1 MWEGAA
7 GISTGDLPMKVDLL
21 MAIGSVTKV
30 YTAALILDLVDEG
43 VLSLDDPLT
52 KWVADAVN
60 ADGVTIRH
68 LLNHTSGIASD
79 DPGLQPVC
87 EPGAC
92 HSYSNAGYAYLGAVI
107 ERATASDYAHVLR
120 ERLTSP
126 LGLNATF
133 FPRQEPIGGEP
144 AMGHLG
150 AEEAI
155 ADDAATIPQGPGSRG
170 ASGGI
175 VATAA
180 DVARLGHALFTGS
193 ALSTHG
199 LEAML
204 DFEATAGLPGSDECS
219 AQAVLIRRGG
229 EFGESWSHGGN
240 TGYFRAWLEHY
251 PRYGAT
257 IAVLVNADVVP
268 VPLVERLARAAL
280 SDERAAPN
288 SEAMA
293 GRCEVDV
300 AVRAADGTVRRVSR
314 EVGFD
319 GMPSWS
325 PDGGSLVWIGER
337 DGQTDVV
344 VGDAAGSTAS
354 PITNDPA
361 HDVLARWSPD
371 GSAIAYSSDIDG
383 DSEIYL
389 IAPDGTRR
397 RQLTENDTADWM
409 AAWSPDGSRIAYV
422 SADGRQHLRVAS
434 VDGSDDRPVAGAVDE
449 PWWPTWS
456 PDGTR
461 IAYES
466 RGAIYVIP
474 VGGGDPRRLP
484 IPQLRVTRFPAW
496 APGADILFVS
506 DGDLYT
512 ATEDGSN
519 LRRLTRTS
527 TSEST
532 PAWAPDG
539 SSIAFELSHWT
550 RENDR

>member
-1 MWEGAA
+1 
-7 GISTGDLPMKVDLL
+7 MKVDLL

-30 YTAALILDLVDEG
+30 YTAALVLDLVDEG

-52 KWVADAVN
+52 KWVPDAVK

-79 DPGLQPVC
+79 DPGLPPVC
-87 EPGAC
+87 QPGAC

-107 ERATASDYAHVLR
+107 ERATGSDYAQALR
-120 ERLTSP
+120 ARLSTP
-126 LGLNATF
+126 LQLDATF
-133 FPRQEPIGGEP
+133 FPREEPIAGEP
-144 AMGHLG
+144 AMGHQG
-150 AEEAI
+150 EEEAL
-155 ADDAATIPQGPGSRG
+155 ADDAATMSQGPGSWG

-180 DVARLGHALFTGS
+180 DVARLGHALFTG
-193 ALSTHG
+193 AVLSTNG
-199 LEAML
+199 LDAML
-204 DFEATAGLPGSDECS
+204 AFEATAGLPGSDDCS
-219 AQAVLIRRGG
+219 TQAVLVRRSG

-240 TGYFRAWLEHY
+240 AGYFRAWLEHY

-268 VPLVERLARAAL
+268 VPLVERLGRTAL
-280 SDERAAPN
+280 AGERAAPD
-288 SEAMA
+288 AHGLD

-300 AVRAADGTVRRVSR
+300 AVRAADGSVRRVSS

-325 PDGGSLVWIGER
+325 PDRGSLVWIGER

-344 VGDAAGSTAS
+344 VGDAVGSTAH
-354 PITNDPA
+354 PITNDRA
-361 HDVLARWSPD
+361 HDVFARWSPD
-371 GSAIAYSSDIDG
+371 GSSIAYSSDIDG
-383 DSEIYL
+383 DLEIYV

-422 SADGRQHLRVAS
+422 SADGGQHLRVVSA
-434 VDGSDDRPVAGAVDE
+434 DGTDDGPVAGPVNE

-466 RGAIYVIP
+466 RGVIYVVP
-474 VGGGDPRRLP
+474 VEGGDPRRLA

-506 DGDLYT
+506 DGDLY
-512 ATEDGSN
+512 AAADDGSN
-519 LRRLTRTS
+519 LRRLTETS

-539 SSIAFELSHWT
+539 SSIAFELSYWT
-550 RENDR
+550 SANDP